1 MQKSIGYRNEEE
13 LRFSNMLS
21 ANYTIR
27 MIATCY
33 INVLEMRDTYND
45 SFPEIINVLHELLIE
60 NILTIQNIIAGIN
73 DYYGDEQ
80 MIETKR
86 YQKIHS
92 IYTSLTGSSTLI
104 ERSNKEDCL
113 VILKQFINDKEL
125 YDENKGTDYNLID
138 ISMIMSDT
146 RALNHSKIVFH

>member
-27 MIATCY
+27 MITTCY
-33 INVLEMRDTYND
+33 INILEMRDTYND

-86 YQKIHS
+86 YQKVHS

-113 VILKQFINDKEL
+113 SSFPA
-125 YDENKGTDYNLID
+125 ENG
-138 ISMIMSDT
+138 S
-146 RALNHSKIVFH
+146 